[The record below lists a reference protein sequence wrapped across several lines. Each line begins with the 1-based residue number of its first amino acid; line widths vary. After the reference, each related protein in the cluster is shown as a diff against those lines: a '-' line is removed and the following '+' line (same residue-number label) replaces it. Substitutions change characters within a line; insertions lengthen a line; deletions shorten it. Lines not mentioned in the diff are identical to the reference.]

1 MIVCYKKIQMI
12 KEDKKLW
19 EEYLGKNVRI
29 WNINDTKNGN
39 SNMSVEKH
47 DGSGFDFKNP
57 FKLSKRR
64 LIVVLVV
71 IVIVA
76 VTIIFTALLLAKEK
90 LSNTLET
97 IDNQQTTSSNRET
110 TDTDASDVNCA
121 TGWITT
127 FGLRSCYLFSNDN
140 KDWIGAQSGCRKL
153 GGSLTDI
160 ETNNELNFLNREV
173 RSRFSVYWI
182 GGTNNGTEGKFRW
195 EPSGQPF
202 NVTNWSLGEPN
213 NVGNIEDCVNY
224 SRQKRTIIYYLQKG
238 TAGWNAANCN
248 SKFNYICEIKF

>member
-1 MIVCYKKIQMI
+1 MY
-12 KEDKKLW
+12 EDLIRTTPD
-19 EEYLGKNVRI
+19 EHIYSDHTYDNVDVR
-29 WNINDTKNGN
+29 N
-39 SNMSVEKH
+39 S
-47 DGSGFDFKNP
+47 FKNP
-57 FKLSKRR
+57 FKRKTKRR

-97 IDNQQTTSSNRET
+97 TDNQQTTSSNRKT
-110 TDTDASDVNCA
+110 TDTDTSNVNCA

-140 KDWIGAQSGCRKL
+140 KDWIGAQSRCRKL

-160 ETNNELNFLNREV
+160 ETNNELNFLNHEV
-173 RSRFSVYWI
+173 RSRFRVYWI
-182 GGTNNGTEGKFRW
+182 GGTDNGTEGKFRW

-202 NVTNWSLGEPN
+202 TVTNWSPGEPN
-213 NVGNIEDCVNY
+213 NAGNNEDCVYYN
-224 SRQKRTIIYYLQKG
+224 RQNGRNK
-238 TAGWNAANCN
+238 WNDDNCN
-248 SKFNYICEIKF
+248 SIFSYICEIKV